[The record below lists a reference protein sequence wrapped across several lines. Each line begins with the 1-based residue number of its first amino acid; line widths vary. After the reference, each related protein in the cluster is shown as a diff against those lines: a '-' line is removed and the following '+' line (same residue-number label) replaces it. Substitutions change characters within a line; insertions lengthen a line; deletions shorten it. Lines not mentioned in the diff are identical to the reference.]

1 MLTEHEFSV
10 FSHNIHDCTCDKSNI
25 VMTLEI
31 TTESIVVE
39 QRFSSFDSNV
49 FSAEQKYVFEPHL
62 AKSRL
67 CYHGVKLL
75 CSFREFL

>member
-1 MLTEHEFSV
+1 
-10 FSHNIHDCTCDKSNI
+10 
-25 VMTLEI
+25 MTLEI

-67 CYHGVKLL
+67 YYHGVKLL